1 VLPGAPGEDHSHEA
15 EQCQGDACLGG
26 RHLNANAGES
36 VHTMMIGTQ
45 VGGSYPPP
53 GGCPRAATLGEV
65 SVAASAPPDSS
76 TAAVYRE
83 ENKPRV
89 NRATVERLLSIL
101 SPIILLGLWEF
112 FSQIRVIDT
121 RFFPAPSSIFGVLFT
136 MLQPSPQY
144 PSGELWMHLSISLT
158 RIVIGF
164 AIGAIP
170 GILLGVA
177 MGLFGP
183 VRAVIQPL
191 VDALFPIPKNAI
203 LPLFIMIFGIGEES
217 KYAII
222 ATAVFFLVLINT
234 VAGVRN
240 IETIYLDVG
249 KNFHA
254 SQLMMFTDV
263 ALPGALPMIVTGV
276 KLGMGVALLVI
287 VTAEF
292 VGAKSGIGYLIWTSW
307 QIFQVEKLYVGLMVI
322 AVVGF
327 ATATVLNWVER
338 TVVPWRRL

>member
-1 VLPGAPGEDHSHEA
+1 M
-15 EQCQGDACLGG
+15 
-26 RHLNANAGES
+26 
-36 VHTMMIGTQ
+36 HTTIIGTQ

-53 GGCPRAATLGEV
+53 GGCLRAATLREV
-65 SVAASAPPDSS
+65 SVATSAPPDSR
-76 TAAVYRE
+76 TAVVHRE
-83 ENKPRV
+83 EDKPRV
-89 NRATVERLLSIL
+89 SGATVERLLSIL

-112 FSQIRVIDT
+112 FAQIRVIDT
-121 RFFPAPSSIFGVLFT
+121 RFFPAPSSIFVVLFT

-144 PSGELWMHLSISLT
+144 PSGELWLHLSISLT

-164 AIGAIP
+164 AIGAVP

-177 MGLFGP
+177 MGIFGP

-234 VAGVRN
+234 VSGVRN
-240 IETIYLDVG
+240 IEPIYLDVG

-254 SQLMMFTDV
+254 SRLMMFTDI

-327 ATATVLNWVER
+327 ATAIFLNWIER